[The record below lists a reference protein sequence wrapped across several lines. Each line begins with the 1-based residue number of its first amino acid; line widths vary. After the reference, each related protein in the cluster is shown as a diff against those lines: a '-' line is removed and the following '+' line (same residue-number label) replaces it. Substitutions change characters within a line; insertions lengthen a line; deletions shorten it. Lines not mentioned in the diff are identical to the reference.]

1 MKFKTLLLK
10 FVVLGISAVFI
21 LFGVLFYT
29 QIATSE
35 KGFNFDWQTTLF
47 VSVIYFALLLGIVI
61 AYFLLKLL
69 KKIED
74 NQAFSTQSLNILKK
88 IERTILFIGFAF
100 FGLLPKFMKVADL
113 DDAPSLMLVGIAVVF
128 IPFAVYTLTS
138 VLEKLLEHAILLK
151 TDHDLTV

>member
-100 FGLLPKFMKVADL
+100 FGLLPNL
-113 DDAPSLMLVGIAVVF
+113 
-128 IPFAVYTLTS
+128 
-138 VLEKLLEHAILLK
+138 
-151 TDHDLTV
+151 

>member
-47 VSVIYFALLLGIVI
+47 VSVIYFALFLGIVI

-74 NQAFSTQSLNILKK
+74 NQAF
-88 IERTILFIGFAF
+88 

-113 DDAPSLMLVGIAVVF
+113 DDAPGLMLVGIAVVF

>member
-74 NQAFSTQSLNILKK
+74 NQAFSTQSLNMLKK
-88 IERTILFIGFAF
+88 SNEPFCLLVSLFLAYF
-100 FGLLPKFMKVADL
+100 LNL
-113 DDAPSLMLVGIAVVF
+113 
-128 IPFAVYTLTS
+128 
-138 VLEKLLEHAILLK
+138 
-151 TDHDLTV
+151 

>member
-74 NQAFSTQSLNILKK
+74 NQAFSTQ
-88 IERTILFIGFAF
+88 T
-100 FGLLPKFMKVADL
+100 
-113 DDAPSLMLVGIAVVF
+113 
-128 IPFAVYTLTS
+128 Y
-138 VLEKLLEHAILLK
+138 
-151 TDHDLTV
+151 